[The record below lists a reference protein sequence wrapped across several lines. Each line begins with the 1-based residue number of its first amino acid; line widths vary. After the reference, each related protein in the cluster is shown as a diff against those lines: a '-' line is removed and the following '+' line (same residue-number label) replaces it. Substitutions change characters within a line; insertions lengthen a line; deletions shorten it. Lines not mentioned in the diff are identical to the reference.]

1 MLDLLIYLRKE
12 VYQEEIERVFPE
24 TMYQVSLAT
33 DMEQV
38 VQQCQENLFDLT
50 LVWAENYDEIADFLT
65 VLSIHKL
72 DFLPVIAVLTS
83 EAEWPAVLTLPIADY
98 VILPVSRVEFFAKI
112 RHVLQ
117 DLDVQS
123 TVLEGMNWQG
133 SLQEYNL
140 IDLIQMVES
149 GQKDAVLIMNYG
161 EKQGELLFRQGK
173 LIQAGYQ
180 GLTALAAV
188 FKLGFWSQGNFQ
200 IRFSRLPSVEV
211 QIKESNQEVLI
222 QLIQKLAEQER
233 LMEELPSYFD
243 EMVVN
248 PLVQPNHLTP
258 IQQRIKEFAARPITL
273 FELLISLPEDDR
285 DILKALKE
293 MLERGWIGRRQEVEQ
308 WIIEEER
315 KSSLSKLFSSISSIF
330 KRRQEIHYQEIMAE
344 ETEVELRIPRLVV
357 KRPHWTEENR
367 ARLQQALGEVK

>member
-293 MLERGWIGRRQEVEQ
+293 MLERGWIGRRQ
-308 WIIEEER
+308 
-315 KSSLSKLFSSISSIF
+315 
-330 KRRQEIHYQEIMAE
+330 
-344 ETEVELRIPRLVV
+344 
-357 KRPHWTEENR
+357 
-367 ARLQQALGEVK
+367 